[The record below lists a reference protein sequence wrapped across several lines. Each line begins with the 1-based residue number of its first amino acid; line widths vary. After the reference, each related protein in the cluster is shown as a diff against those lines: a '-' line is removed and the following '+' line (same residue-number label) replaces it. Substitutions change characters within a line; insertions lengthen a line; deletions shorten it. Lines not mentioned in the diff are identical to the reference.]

1 MKTFKTF
8 IIEKR
13 DKSDRPASERGA
25 FMDLSVAKQDRAV
38 ARGSP
43 PKLKATSG
51 REQKF
56 SIKTIQNIA
65 KDKRNVARDVMFKDG
80 NVISLAPQAAEVL
93 LKLNKKMSKGWDQ
106 RVKTAKAFNKILK
119 IASKL

>member
-1 MKTFKTF
+1 MKTFKNF
-8 IIEKR
+8 IET
-13 DKSDRPASERGA
+13 KSDRPASERGA

-106 RVKTAKAFNKILK
+106 RVKTATAFNKILK